1 MRFYKN
7 GKLKDKQIVAAL
19 QRAADDYDNGEII
32 EVKAVLIDIINAITE
47 FEDSEE
53 RKGAM

>member
-19 QRAADDYDNGEII
+19 QQAADDYDNGEII
-32 EVKAVLIDIINAITE
+32 EVKDVLIDIINAITE

>member
-19 QRAADDYDNGEII
+19 QQAADDYDNGEII
-32 EVKAVLIDIINAITE
+32 EVKDVLIDIINAITA

>member
-19 QRAADDYDNGEII
+19 RQAADDYDNGEII